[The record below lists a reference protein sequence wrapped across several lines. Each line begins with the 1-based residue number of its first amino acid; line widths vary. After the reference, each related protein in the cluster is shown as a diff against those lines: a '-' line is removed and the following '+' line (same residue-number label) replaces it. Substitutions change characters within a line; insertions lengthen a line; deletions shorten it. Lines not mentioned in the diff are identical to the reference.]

1 MPVLQGRRHGGHRLA
16 RVRGRRQRAPPA
28 SVRGVREALHDLR
41 ARRAFD
47 AHGGEDQRKPCS
59 LRRRKNPHWL
69 YARIAQTTGSH
80 GVCRAGDQPHRT
92 AHSRAR
98 RARDPEPRD
107 RRNGDAR
114 AEEDGRRRL
123 HPLRFRI
130 RGFSARGRL
139 PRRDPRGEET
149 RHQARAPYREVMFTA
164 ADHGFMEQALELA
177 GRGLNTTTPNPR
189 VGCVIVKD
197 GALVGSG
204 WHEKAG
210 LPHAEVLALKEA
222 GDRARGAALYANL
235 EPCSHHGRTP
245 PCVDAIVA
253 SGIKRVVAA
262 MQDPSPKVAGSGFAK
277 LRTAG
282 ITVEHGLKE
291 DEARELN
298 IGFVSR
304 MTRGRPWM
312 RMKIA
317 ASLDGRTALA
327 NGKSQWI
334 TGEAARQDGHRWRA
348 RACALLTGFGTVR
361 DDDPQLN
368 VRGVDTP
375 RQPLKIVVD
384 SKFETSPSARLLEEG
399 KTLVVGAV
407 NDARR
412 IASLKKAGAEVV
424 IIPNDGGKV
433 ELFKLMEELARRE
446 LNEIHVEAGA
456 KLNGSLLRAGVV
468 DELLVY
474 LAPSVIG
481 DSGRGMFHLPEITEL
496 SRASA
501 LKIREAERIGPDLRI
516 LARI

>member
-1 MPVLQGRRHGGHRLA
+1 ML
-16 RVRGRRQRAPPA
+16 
-28 SVRGVREALHDLR
+28 
-41 ARRAFD
+41 
-47 AHGGEDQRKPCS
+47 
-59 LRRRKNPHWL
+59 
-69 YARIAQTTGSH
+69 
-80 GVCRAGDQPHRT
+80 
-92 AHSRAR
+92 
-98 RARDPEPRD
+98 
-107 RRNGDAR
+107 
-114 AEEDGRRRL
+114 
-123 HPLRFRI
+123 
-130 RGFSARGRL
+130 
-139 PRRDPRGEET
+139 
-149 RHQARAPYREVMFTA
+149 TA
-164 ADHGFMEQALELA
+164 ADHEFMERALELA
-177 GRGLNTTTPNPR
+177 GRGLYTTTPNPR

-197 GALVGSG
+197 GVLVGSG

-222 GDRARGAALYANL
+222 GDRARGAALYVNL

-262 MQDPSPKVAGSGFAK
+262 MQDPNPKVAGSGFAK

-304 MTRGRPWM
+304 MARGRPWM

-334 TGEAARQDGHRWRA
+334 TGEAARLDGHRWRA
-348 RACALLTGFGTVR
+348 RACAVLTGFGTVR

-384 SKFETSPSARLLEEG
+384 SKFETSPSARLLKQG

-407 NDARR
+407 NDAKR
-412 IASLKKAGAEVV
+412 IASLREAGAEVV
-424 IIPNDGGKV
+424 IIPNEHGKV

-446 LNEIHVEAGA
+446 LNEIHVEAGT
-456 KLNGSLLRAGVV
+456 KLNGSLLQAGVV

-474 LAPSVIG
+474 LAPSVLG

-496 SRASA
+496 SQASA
-501 LKIREAERIGPDLRI
+501 LEIREVERIGADLRI

>member
-1 MPVLQGRRHGGHRLA
+1 MPVLQGRGHGGHRLA
-16 RVRGRRQRAPPA
+16 RVRRRRQRAPPA
-28 SVRGVREALHDLR
+28 PVRGVREALHDLR

-47 AHGGEDQRKPCS
+47 AHGGEIERQPRP
-59 LRRRKNPHWL
+59 LRSREAPHRV
-69 YARIAQTTGSH
+69 YARAAQAAGAH
-80 GVCRAGDQPHRT
+80 GVRRPVDQQDRAARPR
-92 AHSRAR
+92 SR
-98 RARDPEPRD
+98 RARSGEPRD
-107 RRNGDAR
+107 RRDGDAR
-114 AEEDGRRRL
+114 AEEDGRCRL
-123 HPLRFRI
+123 HPLRFRV

-139 PRRDPRGEET
+139 PRRDPRSEET
-149 RHQARAPYREVMFTA
+149 RHQARAPSREVMLTA
-164 ADHGFMEQALELA
+164 ADHEFMEQALELA
-177 GRGLNTTTPNPR
+177 GRGLYTTTPNPR

-197 GALVGSG
+197 G
-204 WHEKAG
+204 
-210 LPHAEVLALKEA
+210 VL
-222 GDRARGAALYANL
+222 
-235 EPCSHHGRTP
+235 
-245 PCVDAIVA
+245 
-253 SGIKRVVAA
+253 AA
-262 MQDPSPKVAGSGFAK
+262 MQDPNPKVAGSGFAK

-304 MTRGRPWM
+304 MARGRPWM

-334 TGEAARQDGHRWRA
+334 TGEAARLDGHRWRA
-348 RACALLTGFGTVR
+348 RACAVLTGFGTVR

-384 SKFETSPSARLLEEG
+384 SKFETSPSARLLKQG

-407 NDARR
+407 NDAKR
-412 IASLKKAGAEVV
+412 IASLREAGAEVV
-424 IIPNDGGKV
+424 IIPNEHGKV

-446 LNEIHVEAGA
+446 LNEIHVEAGT
-456 KLNGSLLRAGVV
+456 KLNGSLLQAGVV

-496 SRASA
+496 SQASA
-501 LKIREAERIGPDLRI
+501 LEIREVERIGADLRI